1 VALTA
6 CMLVCVCPAQFK
18 YTRSLLGAHI
28 ASLLPPQHLQAAADA
43 KPEERERGLSES
55 AVAIEMQSAPW
66 PEPALHAAAE
76 PVAAASSEPVAAA
89 AAQPQPA
96 AAEPIA
102 DADHDPASPV
112 SVPLMPPFTPP
123 AGAAPLDAEGPS
135 PRGGASQLLGV
146 AVSDVMLSLAQEPEF
161 ALGTLAATQW
171 LIKKTAYAP
180 SPPNSVTSNGP
191 RAVEAWAAGYDAALR
206 SKV

>member
-1 VALTA
+1 MLISCV
-6 CMLVCVCPAQFK
+6 LVCICAAHFQR
-18 YTRSLLGAHI
+18 TRGWLGGHI

-43 KPEERERGLSES
+43 KPEERGLSSES

-66 PEPALHAAAE
+66 PEPLHS
-76 PVAAASSEPVAAA
+76 V
-89 AAQPQPA
+89 
-96 AAEPIA
+96 A
-102 DADHDPASPV
+102 DADNEPASPV

-123 AGAAPLDAEGPS
+123 AGAAPLDPESPS

-146 AVSDVMLSLAQEPEF
+146 AVTDVMLSLAQEPEF

-180 SPPNSVTSNGP
+180 SPPDSVTSKGP